1 MKPKEKA
8 EDLVDKYFDEIDRSN
23 PLEDILISA
32 KKCAIICCDEF
43 LVYTN
48 YSAYWEEVKQELEKL

>member
-1 MKPKEKA
+1 MTPKEKA
-8 EDLVDKYFDEIDRSN
+8 KELVDKYFDEIDRSN

-43 LVYTN
+43 QKFLGTN
-48 YSAYWEEVKQELEKL
+48 YYWMEVKKQIKKL